1 MDVTQALNSLSEIRE
16 KLSQSQIYRGYRPLT
31 VALTGVFAIFG
42 GWLSQQSPPAIVWPA
57 VAIVCLALVGGE
69 MAYDYLCNF
78 SRHQQHMA
86 RKVLHQFL
94 PGLMLG
100 AGWTV
105 VWLQGGHSQTFL
117 PAVWSL
123 CYSHCLFAS
132 RPYLPV
138 GVGYVALF
146 YGLCAMALSTPLA
159 MTRFNLG
166 MTLTFALGQGLL
178 ALILYCNHPR
188 GEC

>member
-1 MDVTQALNSLSEIRE
+1 
-16 KLSQSQIYRGYRPLT
+16 
-31 VALTGVFAIFG
+31 VALTGVFAVFG
-42 GWLSQQSPPAIVWPA
+42 GWLSQQAPPAIVWPVVA
-57 VAIVCLALVGGE
+57 VACLALVGGE
-69 MAYDYLCNF
+69 MAYDYWCNF
-78 SRHQQHMA
+78 SRHQQRMA
-86 RKVLHQFL
+86 RQVLHQFL
-94 PGLMLG
+94 PGLVLG

-105 VWLQGGHSQTFL
+105 VWMQGGHSQTFL

-178 ALILYCNHPR
+178 SLILYCNHPR